1 MYHLLPHATSGQL
14 RSRMLPTLGAHS
26 DIGDERENLIVVIQ
40 CGRISSG
47 LVASDGAALI
57 TVVSGNH
64 ASPAL
69 GLIGVVC
76 PFNVDGGTS
85 SFRAPANAASGSEA
99 LLP

>member
-1 MYHLLPHATSGQL
+1 MMYHLLPHATSGQL

-26 DIGDERENLIVVIQ
+26 DIGDERENLTVVIQ
-40 CGRISSG
+40 CGRY
-47 LVASDGAALI
+47 
-57 TVVSGNH
+57 TVVPANH

-76 PFNVDGGTS
+76 PFNVDGAAS
-85 SFRAPANAASGSEA
+85 SLRASANAASGSEA